1 MHFSMNTLRRWSRN
15 IHRELSFFFAGILI
29 IYAIS
34 GIVMNHRNSI
44 NLNYSIERKEYRVQV
59 PLPSQEEI
67 KKTDVLSLLKPIGEE
82 VNYTK
87 HYFPRKGIMKVFLK
101 GGSNLVVDIHSGQTT
116 YESVTKRPFL
126 SAITRLH
133 YNPGHWWTWFSDIFA
148 VSLLIITFTGFLII
162 KGKKGLWGIGG
173 IELLIGILIP
183 LVFLLCG

>member
-1 MHFSMNTLRRWSRN
+1 MNTLRRWSRN

-87 HYFPRKGIMKVFLK
+87 H
-101 GGSNLVVDIHSGQTT
+101 
-116 YESVTKRPFL
+116 
-126 SAITRLH
+126 
-133 YNPGHWWTWFSDIFA
+133 
-148 VSLLIITFTGFLII
+148 
-162 KGKKGLWGIGG
+162 
-173 IELLIGILIP
+173 
-183 LVFLLCG
+183 